1 MGNIKLFC
9 LYSNYL
15 HIFIIAVKSRKTTFS
30 FCFFAGKL
38 YLCRYNKKIIV

>member
-15 HIFIIAVKSRKTTFS
+15 HIFIIAVKSRKTTFF
-30 FCFFAGKL
+30 FCFLRESCIFVAII
-38 YLCRYNKKIIV
+38 KK